1 MKVYRGS
8 FRKKNGES
16 RNMVFAQLHDLP
28 TKFLE
33 KHVSGTGSEQSY
45 PEGMELVWDLEAD
58 NFRIFNWK
66 TAEEAPQEIS
76 IDESY
81 FT

>member
-1 MKVYRGS
+1 MKVYKGS
-8 FRKKNGES
+8 FKKKNGKS
-16 RNMVFAQLHDLP
+16 RDMLFAQLHDLP
-28 TKFLE
+28 DIFLE
-33 KHVSGTGSEQSY
+33 KHVSGAGTEQTY

-66 TAEEAPQEIS
+66 TVEQAPQEIS